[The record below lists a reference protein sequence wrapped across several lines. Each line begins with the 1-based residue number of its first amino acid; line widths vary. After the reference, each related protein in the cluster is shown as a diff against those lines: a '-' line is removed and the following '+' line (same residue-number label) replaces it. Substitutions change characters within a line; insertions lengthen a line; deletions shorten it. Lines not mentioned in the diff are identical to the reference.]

1 MVTEIGLFWFEA
13 LQTIKTLKNSNKN
26 LNNINEEN
34 ENEQEKLSGNKTDRI
49 EPKKA
54 YFFYNKN
61 YMRKSSLKNKN
72 KKENSKNEVRMNK
85 DGLINLLNSEE
96 LICIRK
102 LFDDNE
108 EKFSNFVKKIN
119 VIEKYIFVKEKEMN
133 QTIKNMENKLKEN
146 TDLLKNAQLII
157 KLKTNELVK
166 LNVEKKNFNETK
178 IILIQKIND
187 LNNSIN
193 EEKNKNLVL
202 IEENSRIKNSIFNIE
217 GIIGDNI
224 IKEKSKN
231 NNLANIYE
239 EKKEINIFIKN
250 NNLRDNINKKEGNKE
265 RYINKIE
272 EEKYI
277 INNKFFTIQPK
288 IVSKNLHDKD
298 N

>member
-1 MVTEIGLFWFEA
+1 
-13 LQTIKTLKNSNKN
+13 
-26 LNNINEEN
+26 
-34 ENEQEKLSGNKTDRI
+34 
-49 EPKKA
+49 
-54 YFFYNKN
+54 
-61 YMRKSSLKNKN
+61 MRKSSLKNKN

-193 EEKNKNLVL
+193 EEKNKNLAL

-224 IKEKSKN
+224 MKEKIKN

-288 IVSKNLHDKD
+288 IISKNLDDKD